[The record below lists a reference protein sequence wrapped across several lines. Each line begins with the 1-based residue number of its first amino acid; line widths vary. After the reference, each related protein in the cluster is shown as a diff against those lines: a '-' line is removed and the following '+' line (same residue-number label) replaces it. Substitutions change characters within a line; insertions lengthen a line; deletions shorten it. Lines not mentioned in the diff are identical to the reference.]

1 MAKFAKGD
9 SVIFVENNAA
19 GVIVDVFSNRG
30 KQFYE
35 VRWIKDGGTSFE
47 LESRLEPERKLDNP
61 FDRLAAGVYGSFVDF
76 SRLNTQYKIENTS
89 VNTISTLKASRT
101 IFKPYQYKPLLKFLN
116 SDTRRILIGDEVG
129 LGKTIEAGHI
139 MLEMKARKELGSALI
154 VCPKSLKAKWRDE
167 LEVRFDLHFK
177 EYEHKTDLIADIK
190 SHRPLFGI
198 VTYRAASVTG
208 KNDIYAALEESS
220 TILDLIICD
229 EAHAVRNF
237 GTDQTSG
244 VQRLLALSR
253 SAIFMTATPIMT
265 STDNLY
271 TLLRLLDEDQFRS
284 PSVFQNILNANK
296 PFVAAISELNAKKP
310 FVEIASNLKNAQ
322 LRYVYRGTEE
332 GVYEYV
338 PETVADDYGDNPLFQ
353 RIIKD
358 LESKEETD
366 ANRVRIQYDLSSIS
380 LLNNVLSRTT
390 KRDVT
395 TDWSQAIRDAR
406 TVTVELTQEEIQ
418 AQEQYLKDYCR
429 EHYYTE
435 DISQANPLALSSQKK
450 LLASSIIAYT
460 SPWATMKRF
469 PVDSK
474 YRELQA
480 IIDEVVKGQHKKL
493 IVFAGQIKTLR
504 YLEYRLS
511 LDGCKAVFIDGSV
524 KDRLNIIKK
533 FRLDP
538 DINVLLSS
546 EVGGEGL
553 DMQFCDT
560 MVNYDL
566 PWNPMVVEQRIGR
579 IDRFG
584 QKSKVVHIYN
594 LLVKGTLQEKIY
606 GRLLSRIG
614 IFRECIGDL
623 EAILDGFLE
632 RQLGANHTI
641 DFSTYLERELESPGI
656 TEEEIERKLDS
667 MKKAIEQVKLDAA
680 KLGEDLKDTL
690 TNDIY
695 FREEIG
701 KIQETGRYITEA
713 ELVNYVR
720 SLIDNVLT
728 TCRFSWV
735 DDNLWRISVLKSD
748 AKALTNFLTTY
759 QPADANIAYKDFL
772 NYTRDL
778 LTFDVTF
785 NQQYAYEN
793 GDCLFINAYHPLV
806 QAITEY
812 YKKTDPKAADT
823 FKLALDPEEMEGK
836 YKIADGQYVLGIYLI
851 DILREIFHTTKHNQI
866 LVPLLYECGTESFV
880 EDRDLCE
887 YLLARVQESA
897 TLYRGGVAES
907 EATSLQLA
915 FTEEITAVQERYKED
930 YAIRAESSKMVL
942 KKRTQAM
949 FERQID
955 ALERSA
961 RYAEISDDPN
971 QRRIAAARWGQV
983 RARKEEMQR
992 ELDAID
998 ANRVSVCPN
1007 RLISLT
1013 MLNIG

>member
-9 SVIFVENNAA
+9 SVIFVDNNAT
-19 GVIVDVFSNRG
+19 GVVVDVFSNRG
-30 KQFYE
+30 KQYYE
-35 VRWIKDGGTSFE
+35 VRWIKDGESSLV
-47 LESRLEPERKLDNP
+47 LESRLEPERKINSP
-61 FDRLAAGVYGSFVDF
+61 FERLSAGVYSSFVDF
-76 SRLNTQYKIENTS
+76 SRLNTQHKIENTS
-89 VNTISTLKASRT
+89 VNSISTLKASRT

-154 VCPKSLKAKWRDE
+154 VCPKSLKEKWQDE
-167 LEVRFDLHFK
+167 LEARFDLHFK
-177 EYEHKTDLIADIK
+177 NYEHKTDLIADIK
-190 SHRPLFGI
+190 AHRPLFGI
-198 VTYRAASVTG
+198 VTYRAASLTG
-208 KNDIYAALEESS
+208 KNDIYAALEDNS
-220 TILDLIICD
+220 TTLDLIICD

-237 GTDQTSG
+237 GTDQTNG
-244 VQRLLALSR
+244 VQRLLALSKA
-253 SAIFMTATPIMT
+253 AIFMTATPIMT

-284 PSVFQNILNANK
+284 ASVFQNILNANK
-296 PFVAAISELNAKKP
+296 PFVAAISELNAKKA
-310 FVEIASNLKNAQ
+310 FVEISSNLKNAQ
-322 LRYVYRGTEE
+322 LGYVYRGTDD

-338 PETVADDYGDNPLFQ
+338 PETVADDYKDNPLFQ

-406 TVTVELTQEEIQ
+406 TVTVELSSVETQ
-418 AQEQYLKDYCR
+418 AQIQYLKDYCR
-429 EHYYTE
+429 KHYYTE
-435 DISQANPLALSSQKK
+435 DISLANPLALSSQKK
-450 LLASSIIAYT
+450 LLASSIPAYT
-460 SPWATMKRF
+460 CPWRSLKRF
-469 PVDSK
+469 PLDSK
-474 YRELQA
+474 YSELQA
-480 IIDEVVKGQHKKL
+480 IIKEVIIDQHKKL
-493 IVFAGQIKTLR
+493 IVFAGQIETLR

-511 LDGCKAVFIDGSV
+511 CEGFKAVFIDGSV
-524 KDRLNIIKK
+524 KERKRVIQH

-538 DINVLLSS
+538 EINILLSS

-632 RQLGANHTI
+632 KQLGANHTI
-641 DFSTYLERELESPGI
+641 DFSTYLERELEYPGI

-667 MKKAIEQVKLDAA
+667 MRKAIEQVKLDAA
-680 KLGEDLKDTL
+680 RLGEDLKDTL
-690 TNDIY
+690 TNDMY

-701 KIQETGRYITEA
+701 KIQETGRYITEV
-713 ELVNYVR
+713 ELINYVQ
-720 SLIDNVLT
+720 SLIDNVLK

-735 DDNLWRISVLKSD
+735 NDNLWRISVLKSD
-748 AKALTNFLTTY
+748 SKALTSFLTTY
-759 QPADANIAYKDFL
+759 QPVDANVAYKDFL
-772 NYTRDL
+772 NYTRDNL
-778 LTFDVTF
+778 SIDVTF
-785 NQQYAYEN
+785 NQQYAFDN
-793 GDCLFINAYHPLV
+793 GDCIFINAYHPLI

-812 YKKTDPKAADT
+812 YKKTNSTAADT
-823 FKLALDPEEMEGK
+823 FKLALDQKEIGDK
-836 YKIADGQYVLGIYLI
+836 YTIANGQYILGVYLI
-851 DILREIFHTTKHNQI
+851 DILREIFHTTKHNQF
-866 LVPLLYECGTESFV
+866 LVPLLYDFKTGEFV
-880 EDRDLCE
+880 NDQGLCDHIF
-887 YLLARVQESA
+887 AKVQECA
-897 TLYRGGVAES
+897 TMYRGSVVDS
-907 EATSLQLA
+907 EASLLQLL
-915 FTEEITAVQERYKED
+915 FTEQITEVQDQYKDD

-949 FERQID
+949 YERQID
-955 ALERSA
+955 ALETRA
-961 RYAEISDDPN
+961 RIAEYSDEQN
-971 QRRIAAARWGQV
+971 QRRIAKAIWGQV
-983 RARKEEMQR
+983 RAKKEEMDR
-992 ELDAID
+992 ELEAID
-998 ANRVSVCPN
+998 SNRVSVCPN
-1007 RLISLT
+1007 KLISLT
-1013 MLNIG
+1013 LLNIG

>member
-9 SVIFVENNAA
+9 SVIYVENNAK
-19 GVIVDVFSNRG
+19 GVIVDVFFNRG
-30 KQFYE
+30 KQYYE
-35 VRWIKDGGTSFE
+35 VRWINDGATSLE
-47 LESRLEPERKLDNP
+47 LESRLEPERKIDSP
-61 FDRLAAGVYGSFVDF
+61 FERLSAGVYSAFVDF
-76 SRLNTQYKIENTS
+76 SRLNTQHKIENTS

-154 VCPKSLKAKWRDE
+154 VCPKSLKGKWQDE
-167 LEVRFDLHFK
+167 LESRFDFHFK
-177 EYEHKTDLIADIK
+177 NYEHKSDLIADIK
-190 SHRPLFGI
+190 SRRPLFGI
-198 VTYRAASVTG
+198 VTYRAASLTG

-237 GTDQTSG
+237 GTDQTYG
-244 VQRLLALSR
+244 VQRLLAS
-253 SAIFMTATPIMT
+253 SKAAIFMTATPIMT

-284 PSVFQNILNANK
+284 ASVFQNILNANK
-296 PFVAAISELNAKKP
+296 PFVAAISEVNAKKP
-310 FVEIASNLKNAQ
+310 FREIASNLKNAQ
-322 LRYVYRGTEE
+322 LRYAYKGTEE
-332 GVYEYV
+332 GTYQYV
-338 PETVADDYGDNPLFQ
+338 PETVADDYKDNPLFQ

-358 LESKEETD
+358 LETKEETD
-366 ANRVRIQYDLSSIS
+366 ANRVSIQYDLSSIS

-406 TVTVELTQEEIQ
+406 TVTVELTPAEVK
-418 AQEQYLKDYCR
+418 AQRQYLKDYCR
-429 EHYYTE
+429 EHYFTE
-435 DISQANPLALSSQKK
+435 DISQANALAIASQKK
-450 LLASSIIAYT
+450 LLASSIAAYT
-460 SPWATMKRF
+460 SPWRTMKHF
-469 PVDSK
+469 PTDSK
-474 YRELQA
+474 YNELQN
-480 IIDEVVKGQHKKL
+480 IIREVIQEQHKKL
-493 IVFAGQIKTLR
+493 IVFAGQIQTLQ

-511 LDGCKAVFIDGSV
+511 QEGYQAVFIDGSV
-524 KDRLNIIKK
+524 KDRLSIIKR
-533 FRLDP
+533 FRVDP
-538 DINVLLSS
+538 NINILLSS

-584 QKSKVVHIYN
+584 QKSKFVHIYN

-632 RQLGANHTI
+632 KQLGANHTI
-641 DFSTYLERELESPGI
+641 DFSTYLERELEAPGI
-656 TEEEIERKLDS
+656 TEEEIERKLES

-690 TNDIY
+690 TNDMY

-701 KIQETGRYITEA
+701 KIQETGRYITET
-713 ELVNYVR
+713 ELINYVQ
-720 SLIDNVLT
+720 SLIDNVLK

-735 DDNLWRISVLKSD
+735 NDNLWRISILKTD
-748 AKALTNFLTTY
+748 AKALTNFLTSY
-759 QPADANIAYKDFL
+759 QPVDANVAYKDFL
-772 NYTRDL
+772 NSTRDVL
-778 LTFDVTF
+778 SIDVTF
-785 NQQYAYEN
+785 NQEYAFEN
-793 GDCLFINAYHPLV
+793 SDSIFINAYHPLV

-812 YKKTDPKAADT
+812 YKKTDSKTADT
-823 FKLALDPEEMEGK
+823 FKLALAPEDLGEK
-836 YKIADGQYVLGIYLI
+836 CKIAEGQYIMAVYLI

-866 LVPLLYECGTESFV
+866 LVPLLYNCKTEEFINDQDV
-880 EDRDLCE
+880 CE
-887 YLLARVQESA
+887 HVFARVQECA
-897 TLYRGGVAES
+897 TMYRGSIVEP
-907 EATSLQLA
+907 EASLLQLA
-915 FTEEITAVQERYKED
+915 FTEQITEVQELYKED
-930 YAIRAESSKMVL
+930 YAIRAESSKMIL

-949 FERQID
+949 YERQIES
-955 ALERSA
+955 LKLSA
-961 RYAEISDDPN
+961 ELAEYSDDPN

-983 RARKEEMQR
+983 KARQDEMQR
-992 ELDAID
+992 ELEAID

-1007 RLISLT
+1007 KLISLT
-1013 MLNIG
+1013 TLNIG